1 MLLVSA
7 PPDPVMRT
15 ALMPRLRHFCGENHL
30 HDLTGNTYRKARIFD
45 SDRHK
50 RADHRSTQPDI
61 LCASVAFAFFA

>member
-1 MLLVSA
+1 
-7 PPDPVMRT
+7 
-15 ALMPRLRHFCGENHL
+15 MPRLRHFCGENHL